1 MVRSETDEKGTVL
14 SKPVRKLWTMGTV
27 PSTDEGYVKW
37 LGYQSK
43 AITKN
48 GTSYCMNL
56 CITKLN
62 FDSKIAYEWQLQE
75 YNEKLQEMKGT
86 EHTPAD

>member
-1 MVRSETDEKGTVL
+1 
-14 SKPVRKLWTMGTV
+14 MGTV
-27 PSTDEGYVKW
+27 PSTYEGYVKW
-37 LGYQSK
+37 VAYQSK

-56 CITKLN
+56 YMNHLN
-62 FDSKIAYEWQLQE
+62 CESQIAYEWQLQE

-86 EHTPAD
+86 